1 MAQKYMSYNKV
12 LLTFT
17 VPTDI
22 KEKSIKN
29 GRYSKL
35 RKLIKIRAYIA
46 KLLNNSSDIKYFMNI
61 ELGEHYSNPHLH
73 LQLWI
78 KNSDTSSITT
88 NIYEKTISKFD
99 LNKNRCYIT
108 EPTHAIPIY
117 NYVIKDY
124 AKDLTDKQIWD
135 LETQKKRFRKIMDSK
150 VRFYSKSKDSYCK
163 SIYRKLWYGLG
174 IVRDKANKFLDF
186 FINKFF
192 FFNKRNL
199 PKISS
204 LVIKFSILSNKE
216 QDVFLFDSFLLIIDV
231 LFYSPSKSPPD
242 IYVLFIYASENLI
255 LKRTNMSRYRGK
267 QALLIKPIIEATKE
281 KIIQRLN
288 GENEIEYYLQYYKDY
303 FGFRAIDIK
312 VNGYSN
318 VTSALNKLC
327 ENKISINGEVDLLL
341 EKSSFNGRGSYAR
354 FVLPKDKLISLI
366 EKTKEVI
373 KEQSFIDSF

>member
-73 LQLWI
+73 IQLWVKGSDI
-78 KNSDTSSITT
+78 NSKALDISSGHKLNNTTSSITT
-88 NIYEKTISKFD
+88 NIYDKTIKKFD

-124 AKDLTDKQIWD
+124 ANDLTDKQIWD

-174 IVRDKANKFLDF
+174 IARDKANEFLDF

-199 PKISS
+199 PKNSS

-216 QDVFLFDSFLLIIDV
+216 QEVFLFDSFLLIIDV
-231 LFYSPSKSPPD
+231 LFYSPCLDPPF
-242 IYVLFIYASENLI
+242 YCLFI
-255 LKRTNMSRYRGK
+255 
-267 QALLIKPIIEATKE
+267 
-281 KIIQRLN
+281 
-288 GENEIEYYLQYYKDY
+288 LQVK
-303 FGFRAIDIK
+303 
-312 VNGYSN
+312 N
-318 VTSALNKLC
+318 
-327 ENKISINGEVDLLL
+327 LLL
-341 EKSSFNGRGSYAR
+341 R
-354 FVLPKDKLISLI
+354 SLLW
-366 EKTKEVI
+366 
-373 KEQSFIDSF
+373 F

>member
-1 MAQKYMSYNKV
+1 MNTIITTFASKSKYLHTKAEKILSYRKKYSAIRHEYFVMAQKYMSYNKV

-29 GRYSKL
+29 GRYTKL

-46 KLLNNSSDIKYFMNI
+46 KLLNNSDDVKYFMNI

-78 KNSDTSSITT
+78 KGSDISNQGLDIRSGHKANNTTSSIIT
-88 NIYEKTISKFD
+88 NIYDKTIKKFD

-174 IVRDKANKFLDF
+174 IVRDKANEFLDF

-204 LVIKFSILSNKE
+204 LVIKFSILSYKE
-216 QDVFLFDSFLLIIDV
+216 QEVFLFDSFLLIINV
-231 LFYSPSKSPPD
+231 LFYSPCLDPPGV
-242 IYVLFIYASENLI
+242 YVLL
-255 LKRTNMSRYRGK
+255 
-267 QALLIKPIIEATKE
+267 
-281 KIIQRLN
+281 
-288 GENEIEYYLQYYKDY
+288 YLQVK
-303 FGFRAIDIK
+303 
-312 VNGYSN
+312 N
-318 VTSALNKLC
+318 LKLKG
-327 ENKISINGEVDLLL
+327 KI
-341 EKSSFNGRGSYAR
+341 
-354 FVLPKDKLISLI
+354 
-366 EKTKEVI
+366 
-373 KEQSFIDSF
+373 

>member
-1 MAQKYMSYNKV
+1 MNTIITTFASKSKYLHTKAEKILLYRKKYSAIRHEYFVMAQKYMSYNKV

-46 KLLNNSSDIKYFMNI
+46 KLLNNSSDTKYFMNI

-73 LQLWI
+73 IQLWL
-78 KNSDTSSITT
+78 KGSDIINQALDISSGHKLNNTTSSAIT
-88 NIYEKTISKFD
+88 NIYEKTIKKFY

-174 IVRDKANKFLDF
+174 IVRDKANEFLDF

-199 PKISS
+199 PKNSS

-216 QDVFLFDSFLLIIDV
+216 QEVFLFDGFLLIIDV
-231 LFYSPSKSPPD
+231 LFYSPCLDPPFLFFVY
-242 IYVLFIYASENLI
+242 IASEKFIIKELLCYVLF
-255 LKRTNMSRYRGK
+255 
-267 QALLIKPIIEATKE
+267 
-281 KIIQRLN
+281 
-288 GENEIEYYLQYYKDY
+288 
-303 FGFRAIDIK
+303 
-312 VNGYSN
+312 
-318 VTSALNKLC
+318 LC
-327 ENKISINGEVDLLL
+327 
-341 EKSSFNGRGSYAR
+341 
-354 FVLPKDKLISLI
+354 
-366 EKTKEVI
+366 
-373 KEQSFIDSF
+373 

>member
-1 MAQKYMSYNKV
+1 MNAIITTFTNKSKYLHTKAEKILSYRKKYSAIRHEYFVMAQKYMSYNKV

-35 RKLIKIRAYIA
+35 RKLIKIRAYVA
-46 KLLNNSSDIKYFMNI
+46 KLLNNSSYIKYFMNI

-73 LQLWI
+73 IQLWI
-78 KNSDTSSITT
+78 KSPTSMSATSNTTSSVFT
-88 NIYEKTISKFD
+88 NIYEKTIAKFD

-174 IVRDKANKFLDF
+174 IARNKANEFLDF

-216 QDVFLFDSFLLIIDV
+216 QEVFLFVSFLLIIDV
-231 LFYSPSKSPPD
+231 LLYSPCCSPPGV
-242 IYVLFIYASENLI
+242 YVLL
-255 LKRTNMSRYRGK
+255 
-267 QALLIKPIIEATKE
+267 
-281 KIIQRLN
+281 
-288 GENEIEYYLQYYKDY
+288 YLQVKNLFIGVIMVLVCFIRVFFVWDLV
-303 FGFRAIDIK
+303 FK
-312 VNGYSN
+312 V
-318 VTSALNKLC
+318 
-327 ENKISINGEVDLLL
+327 EVRIR
-341 EKSSFNGRGSYAR
+341 S
-354 FVLPKDKLISLI
+354 PCCI
-366 EKTKEVI
+366 
-373 KEQSFIDSF
+373 

>member
-1 MAQKYMSYNKV
+1 MAQKYMNYNKV

-22 KEKSIKN
+22 KDKSIKN

-46 KLLNNSSDIKYFMNI
+46 KLLNNSSDTKYFMNI

-73 LQLWI
+73 IQLWF
-78 KNSDTSSITT
+78 KSTSSIPI
-88 NIYEKTISKFD
+88 NIFEKTIKKFD

-108 EPTHAIPIY
+108 EPTRAIPIY

-174 IVRDKANKFLDF
+174 IVREKANQFLDF

-204 LVIKFSILSNKE
+204 LVIKFSVLSYKE
-216 QDVFLFDSFLLIIDV
+216 QGQLLSISLQLKFDIDV
-231 LFYSPSKSPPD
+231 LFVSPCRDPPC
-242 IYVLFIYASENLI
+242 IIVYFILI
-255 LKRTNMSRYRGK
+255 HQMK
-267 QALLIKPIIEATKE
+267 IKK
-281 KIIQRLN
+281 
-288 GENEIEYYLQYYKDY
+288 
-303 FGFRAIDIK
+303 DIK
-312 VNGYSN
+312 
-318 VTSALNKLC
+318 
-327 ENKISINGEVDLLL
+327 
-341 EKSSFNGRGSYAR
+341 
-354 FVLPKDKLISLI
+354 
-366 EKTKEVI
+366 
-373 KEQSFIDSF
+373 

>member
-29 GRYSKL
+29 GRYTKL

-46 KLLNNSSDIKYFMNI
+46 KLLNNSTDIKYFMNI

-73 LQLWI
+73 IQLWF
-78 KNSDTSSITT
+78 KNDSNNITSSITQ
-88 NIYEKTISKFD
+88 NIYDKTIKKFD

-117 NYVIKDY
+117 NYIIKDY

-174 IVRDKANKFLDF
+174 IAREKANEFLDF

-216 QDVFLFDSFLLIIDV
+216 LSDMFRLSSISLQLVLTFFLMSGRWFIDLLFV
-231 LFYSPSKSPPD
+231 SPCNSPP
-242 IYVLFIYASENLI
+242 VLLFVYIASEKFKI
-255 LKRTNMSRYRGK
+255 KRKNMKG
-267 QALLIKPIIEATKE
+267 
-281 KIIQRLN
+281 KIIQIMGQSINVEFDGYLS
-288 GENEIEYYLQYYKDY
+288 GFDDCFEIVLETLEYIIIIIMTILLVLIYEIEKRSRSPC
-303 FGFRAIDIK
+303 FFK
-312 VNGYSN
+312 
-318 VTSALNKLC
+318 
-327 ENKISINGEVDLLL
+327 KI
-341 EKSSFNGRGSYAR
+341 
-354 FVLPKDKLISLI
+354 LI
-366 EKTKEVI
+366 
-373 KEQSFIDSF
+373 

>member
-1 MAQKYMSYNKV
+1 MNTIITTFASKSKYLHTKVEKILSYRKKYSAIRHEYFVMAQKYMSYNKV

-78 KNSDTSSITT
+78 KNNDTSSVTT
-88 NIYEKTISKFD
+88 NIYEKTIAKFD

-174 IVRDKANKFLDF
+174 IVRDKANEFLYF

-216 QDVFLFDSFLLIIDV
+216 QEVFLFDSFLLIINE
-231 LFYSPSKSPPD
+231 LF
-242 IYVLFIYASENLI
+242 
-255 LKRTNMSRYRGK
+255 SR
-267 QALLIKPIIEATKE
+267 
-281 KIIQRLN
+281 
-288 GENEIEYYLQYYKDY
+288 
-303 FGFRAIDIK
+303 
-312 VNGYSN
+312 
-318 VTSALNKLC
+318 
-327 ENKISINGEVDLLL
+327 
-341 EKSSFNGRGSYAR
+341 
-354 FVLPKDKLISLI
+354 
-366 EKTKEVI
+366 
-373 KEQSFIDSF
+373 

>member
-1 MAQKYMSYNKV
+1 MNTIITTFASKSKYLHTKVEKILSYRKKYSAIRHEYFVMAQKYMSYNKV

-78 KNSDTSSITT
+78 KNNDTSSVTT
-88 NIYEKTISKFD
+88 NIYEKTIAKFD

-174 IVRDKANKFLDF
+174 IVRDKANEFLYF

-216 QDVFLFDSFLLIIDV
+216 QEVFLFDSFLFIINV
-231 LFYSPSKSPPD
+231 LFYSTCLDPPGV
-242 IYVLFIYASENLI
+242 YVLL
-255 LKRTNMSRYRGK
+255 
-267 QALLIKPIIEATKE
+267 
-281 KIIQRLN
+281 
-288 GENEIEYYLQYYKDY
+288 YLQVKNLFIGVIMVLVY
-303 FGFRAIDIK
+303 FTRVFFVWNLDFEVETRAR
-312 VNGYSN
+312 SP
-318 VTSALNKLC
+318 C
-327 ENKISINGEVDLLL
+327 
-341 EKSSFNGRGSYAR
+341 
-354 FVLPKDKLISLI
+354 
-366 EKTKEVI
+366 
-373 KEQSFIDSF
+373 FI

>member
-1 MAQKYMSYNKV
+1 MEGQELFRSFICWVSEGIIQNFTIKSKYLYTKAEKILSYRKKYSAVRHEYFVMAQKYMSYNKV

-46 KLLNNSSDIKYFMNI
+46 KLLNNSIDTKYFMNI

-73 LQLWI
+73 IQLWI
-78 KNSDTSSITT
+78 KGSDINNEGLDIRSGHKLNNITSSIIT
-88 NIYEKTISKFD
+88 NIYEKTIKKFD

-174 IVRDKANKFLDF
+174 IVRDKANEFLDF

-199 PKISS
+199 PKNGTFVFDLSKLCYIKNKLYILIELLSIS
-204 LVIKFSILSNKE
+204 LQLKFTI
-216 QDVFLFDSFLLIIDV
+216 FLMSGIWFIDV
-231 LFYSPSKSPPD
+231 LFFSPCRDPTGL
-242 IYVLFIYASENLI
+242 LFVYIASEKFI
-255 LKRTNMSRYRGK
+255 L
-267 QALLIKPIIEATKE
+267 
-281 KIIQRLN
+281 
-288 GENEIEYYLQYYKDY
+288 
-303 FGFRAIDIK
+303 
-312 VNGYSN
+312 
-318 VTSALNKLC
+318 
-327 ENKISINGEVDLLL
+327 
-341 EKSSFNGRGSYAR
+341 
-354 FVLPKDKLISLI
+354 
-366 EKTKEVI
+366 
-373 KEQSFIDSF
+373 

>member
-1 MAQKYMSYNKV
+1 MNTIITTFTSKSKYLHTKAEKILSYRKKYSAIRHEYFVMAQKYMSYNKV

-46 KLLNNSSDIKYFMNI
+46 KLLNNSSDAKYFMNI

-73 LQLWI
+73 IQLWI
-78 KNSDTSSITT
+78 KGLDIKNEGLDIRSGHKLNNITSTITL
-88 NIYEKTISKFD
+88 NIYDKTIKKFD

-117 NYVIKDY
+117 NYIIKDY
-124 AKDLTDKQIWD
+124 AKELTDKQIWD

-174 IVRDKANKFLDF
+174 IVREKANEFLDF

-199 PKISS
+199 PKNRI
-204 LVIKFSILSNKE
+204 LLINFSELGYMYITYTE
-216 QDVFLFDSFLLIIDV
+216 QERESFLNINV
-231 LFYSPSKSPPD
+231 LFFSPCLSPP
-242 IYVLFIYASENLI
+242 Y
-255 LKRTNMSRYRGK
+255 
-267 QALLIKPIIEATKE
+267 
-281 KIIQRLN
+281 
-288 GENEIEYYLQYYKDY
+288 
-303 FGFRAIDIK
+303 
-312 VNGYSN
+312 
-318 VTSALNKLC
+318 
-327 ENKISINGEVDLLL
+327 
-341 EKSSFNGRGSYAR
+341 
-354 FVLPKDKLISLI
+354 
-366 EKTKEVI
+366 
-373 KEQSFIDSF
+373 

>member
-1 MAQKYMSYNKV
+1 MNVIILNFTNKSKYLHTKAEKILSYRKKYSAIRHEYFVMAQKYMSYNKV

-46 KLLNNSSDIKYFMNI
+46 KLLNNSDDVKYFMNI
-61 ELGEHYSNPHLH
+61 ELGDHYSNPHLH

-78 KNSDTSSITT
+78 KGLDINNQGLDIRSGHKLNNATSSITT
-88 NIYEKTISKFD
+88 NIYEKTIKKFD

-174 IVRDKANKFLDF
+174 IARDKANEFLDF

-216 QDVFLFDSFLLIIDV
+216 QEVFLFDSFLLIIDV
-231 LFYSPSKSPPD
+231 LFYSPCLDPPG
-242 IYVLFIYASENLI
+242 VLFTL
-255 LKRTNMSRYRGK
+255 LK
-267 QALLIKPIIEATKE
+267 IK
-281 KIIQRLN
+281 KI
-288 GENEIEYYLQYYKDY
+288 GVKNECVFK
-303 FGFRAIDIK
+303 K
-312 VNGYSN
+312 
-318 VTSALNKLC
+318 
-327 ENKISINGEVDLLL
+327 
-341 EKSSFNGRGSYAR
+341 
-354 FVLPKDKLISLI
+354 
-366 EKTKEVI
+366 
-373 KEQSFIDSF
+373 